1 MKINQKD
8 TSEDFKLL
16 RMFLLNTKVG
26 YYPKSPVEEKKLNI
40 ILKPII

>member
-16 RMFLLNTKVG
+16 RMFLVVKKVG
-26 YYPKSPVEEKKLNI
+26 YYPKSPVEKKS
-40 ILKPII
+40 